1 MQAKAQ
7 IGIFCAVFR
16 GLFDSHLIKAD
27 LAGPFAAQV
36 FIGDGFEPQMAPR
49 QLAEVVAA
57 NAVLTGFKHIGLEQG
72 VVRDAGQCD
81 AVISE
86 NMLVVLEMLPDLGV
100 LRAFQPGRKARQNLR
115 ARQLLWRTGVSVGE
129 RQIRCFT
136 G

>member
-1 MQAKAQ
+1 
-7 IGIFCAVFR
+7 
-16 GLFDSHLIKAD
+16 
-27 LAGPFAAQV
+27 
-36 FIGDGFEPQMAPR
+36 MAPR

-57 NAVLTGFKHIGLEQG
+57 NAVLAGFKHIGLEQG

-81 AVISE
+81 TVVSE

-129 RQIRCFT
+129 RQIRRFT